1 MQIKIGNNFRNRLS
15 GLPDDFI
22 DDLKYWI
29 KEYKK

>member
-1 MQIKIGNNFRNRLS
+1 MKPTNNSRNKLS